1 MGRNNHSS
9 KICSREVKDVAG
21 NVGKGTLIHKG
32 PTGPPKGPAHIAL
45 ALQPPLK
52 VPQNLT
58 LYHQLP
64 PTDQSCTLPRKGK
77 VTQTETGKKKTGL
90 WLKIYIRLSSVQVSR
105 SVVSN
110 SLQLYGLQH
119 ARLPCPSATPEPT
132 QTHVHRIDDAIQPSH
147 PLYIWD
153 SKSKLDF

>member
-1 MGRNNHSS
+1 MKISREAMGRNNHSS

-45 ALQPPLK
+45 ALQPPFK

-77 VTQTETGKKKTGL
+77 VTQTETGKKKNWVVTQNLYTTQFSSGQSLSCVQLFATL
-90 WLKIYIRLSSVQVSR
+90 WTAACQASLSI
-105 SVVSN
+105 SN
-110 SLQLYGLQH
+110 SRAYSNS
-119 ARLPCPSATPEPT
+119 CPS
-132 QTHVHRIDDAIQPSH
+132 HR
-147 PLYIWD
+147 
-153 SKSKLDF
+153 

>member
-45 ALQPPLK
+45 ALQPPFK

-77 VTQTETGKKKTGL
+77 VTQTETGKKKNWVVTQNLYTTQFSSGQSLSCVQLFATL
-90 WLKIYIRLSSVQVSR
+90 WTAACQASLSI
-105 SVVSN
+105 SN
-110 SLQLYGLQH
+110 SRAYSNS
-119 ARLPCPSATPEPT
+119 CPS
-132 QTHVHRIDDAIQPSH
+132 HR
-147 PLYIWD
+147 
-153 SKSKLDF
+153 